1 MARTRQLKLAN
12 TNGLLLLLALVAG
25 LVAAVIVFIAVSE
38 SGGDGDSAPAVTG
51 GTVPALVATHPISA
65 GTRIT
70 EEMVKVVDVPES
82 LLVSGVYDD
91 ADLVVGEVSTVAI
104 GASEQITRLK
114 IGLLVPDQGLSGVV
128 ALGMR
133 AVSVEVD
140 EVTAVGGNLLPGDRV
155 DILVT
160 TRIERAPG
168 LAEDEYILRTTTL
181 LQDVEVLSVAQE
193 AQEPAAQAAITD
205 DGSEGSAS
213 YTSGQLPDD
222 ITEQPNASTLTLSL
236 TPEQAVILITEQE
249 YAQRVWAVLRAFG
262 DDSIAEVPPYEVTIV
277 E

>member
-25 LVAAVIVFIAVSE
+25 LAAAVIVFIVVSE
-38 SGGDGDSAPAVTG
+38 SGGDGDSTPAVTDG
-51 GTVPALVATHPISA
+51 SVPALVATQSISA
-65 GTRIT
+65 GTQIT

-91 ADLVVGEVSTVAI
+91 AELVIGEVSTVSI
-104 GASEQITRLK
+104 GASEQITRSK

-140 EVTAVGGNLLPGDRV
+140 EVTAVGGNLLPGDHV

-181 LQDVEVLSVAQE
+181 LQDIEVLSVAQE
-193 AQEPAAQAAITD
+193 AQKPAAQSVTTD
-205 DGSEGSAS
+205 DGDAGSAS

-222 ITEQPNASTLTLSL
+222 IEEQPRANTLTLSL
-236 TPEQAVILITEQE
+236 TPEQAVILISEHDHAE
-249 YAQRVWAVLRAFG
+249 RVWAVLRAFG
-262 DDSIAEVPPYEVTIV
+262 DDSIAEVEPYEVTIV

>member
-1 MARTRQLKLAN
+1 MARTSRQLKLAN
-12 TNGLLLLLALVAG
+12 TNGLLLLLAVVAG

-38 SGGDGDSAPAVTG
+38 SGDGDSAATITG
-51 GTVPALVATHPISA
+51 TAPALVATQSISA
-65 GTRIT
+65 GTLVT

-82 LLVSGVYDD
+82 LLVVGVYDD

-104 GASEQITRLK
+104 GAGEQITTLK

-128 ALGMR
+128 APGMR
-133 AVSVEVD
+133 AVSVQVG

-193 AQEPAAQAAITD
+193 AQKPAAQAATTD
-205 DGSEGSAS
+205 DGEVGSAS
-213 YTSGQLPDD
+213 YTSGQLPEDV
-222 ITEQPNASTLTLSL
+222 TEQPNASTLTLAL
-236 TPEQAVILITEQE
+236 TPEQAVILVSEQE
-249 YAQRVWAVLRAFG
+249 YAQRIWAVLRAFG
-262 DDSIAEVPPYEVTIV
+262 DDSITEVEPYEITII

>member
-12 TNGLLLLLALVAG
+12 TNGLLLLLAVVAG
-25 LVAAVIVFIAVSE
+25 LAAAVIVFIVVSE
-38 SGGDGDSAPAVTG
+38 SGGDGDSEPAVAG
-51 GTVPALVATHPISA
+51 ETVPALVATQSISA
-65 GTRIT
+65 GTLIT

-82 LLVSGVYDD
+82 LLVSGAYDD
-91 ADLVVGEVSTVAI
+91 AELVIGEVSTVSI

-114 IGLLVPDQGLSGVV
+114 IGTLVPDQGLSGVV
-128 ALGMR
+128 PLGMR
-133 AVSVEVD
+133 GVSVAVD

-155 DILVT
+155 DIVVV
-160 TRIERAPG
+160 TRIGRAPG

-193 AQEPAAQAAITD
+193 AQKPAAQAVVTE
-205 DGSEGSAS
+205 DGEEGSAS

-222 ITEQPNASTLTLSL
+222 IEEQPGANTLTLSL
-236 TPEQAVILITEQE
+236 TPEQAVILITEQG
-249 YAQRVWAVLRAFG
+249 YAERVWAILRAFG
-262 DDSIAEVPPYEVTIV
+262 DDSITDLEPYEVTIV